1 MTVLQ
6 TDDIREKPRRRLSAK
21 PGNLAAAFA
30 RAALLGGFC
39 VVGVSGAL
47 PGAAPAAIAIATA
60 LYLMAATGTGW
71 LIHLTYPHNRLGAA
85 NYVTLARLVLVS
97 ALLAWLI
104 SGGGPSWAIVA
115 ISTLALAL
123 DGVDGWFA
131 RRQNLVS
138 DFGARF
144 DIEVDSVFALSLAI
158 NAAWNPQIGV
168 AVILLGL
175 PRYAFVIAGL
185 ALPWMRRDLPERFS
199 RKCVS
204 VVQLAFLI
212 ALQVPG
218 LPVTAAMALIALA
231 AIALVWSFAID
242 IVWLHRLR
250 K

>member
-1 MTVLQ
+1 MLQ
-6 TDDIREKPRRRLSAK
+6 TDDIREKRRRRISTK
-21 PGNLAAAFA
+21 PGNLAVAFA
-30 RAALLGGFC
+30 CAALLGGFC

-47 PGAAPAAIAIATA
+47 PGATPAAIAVATA

-71 LIHLTYPHNRLGAA
+71 LIRQTYPHDRLGAA

-97 ALLAWLI
+97 AVIAWLL

-115 ISTLALAL
+115 ISTLALSL

-144 DIEVDSVFALSLAI
+144 DIEVDSVFALSLAV
-158 NAAWNPQIGV
+158 NAALNPLIGM
-168 AVILLGL
+168 AVVLLGL
-175 PRYAFVIAGL
+175 PHYLFVIAGL
-185 ALPWMRRDLPERFS
+185 ALPWMRRDLPERFN

-204 VVQLAFLI
+204 VLQLACLI
-212 ALQVPG
+212 ALQAPG

-231 AIALVWSFAID
+231 AIALVWSFGVD
-242 IVWLHRLR
+242 IVWLHRSR